1 MRRYS
6 CSFWGG
12 FPQPPQKNKSSEK
25 SKFCALI
32 HAIRMEIR
40 EQLVSLTARIYKK
53 EKENAGFSQIFY
65 WFLCFLVRERMPRA

>member
-1 MRRYS
+1 
-6 CSFWGG
+6 
-12 FPQPPQKNKSSEK
+12 
-25 SKFCALI
+25 
-32 HAIRMEIR
+32 MEIR